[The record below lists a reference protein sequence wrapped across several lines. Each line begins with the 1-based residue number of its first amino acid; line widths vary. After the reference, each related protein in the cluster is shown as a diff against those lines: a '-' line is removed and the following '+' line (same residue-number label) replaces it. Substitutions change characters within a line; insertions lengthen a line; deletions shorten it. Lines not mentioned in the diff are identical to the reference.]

1 MAFGAGCRNRSLRL
15 VWAFLGGF
23 PSAHMYFEQLY
34 CTNSEEKTG
43 RPMAKKGRLLVRFF
57 VESETISRDV
67 MLAQEMLSK
76 SPTILTQT
84 AYCSARCNLDEF
96 ALVLMACPP
105 PRAFVSLHLSSSI
118 GGYVP
123 LPEPLSSVVFVSFH
137 SSEALVFLGV
147 GGVRLPGPVSL
158 FVPPP
163 AQHGWLCPPLSPFT
177 CLRTLVGVYTSLC
190 LWLLFCP
197 LICLP
202 ACLRCLSLCFR
213 LSALAFCLAGLVT
226 VFASFGGLPRL
237 ALSLFAS
244 SFAVVD
250 GLLVIV

>member
-1 MAFGAGCRNRSLRL
+1 M
-15 VWAFLGGF
+15 
-23 PSAHMYFEQLY
+23 
-34 CTNSEEKTG
+34 
-43 RPMAKKGRLLVRFF
+43 
-57 VESETISRDV
+57 SR
-67 MLAQEMLSK
+67 
-76 SPTILTQT
+76 
-84 AYCSARCNLDEF
+84 
-96 ALVLMACPP
+96 
-105 PRAFVSLHLSSSI
+105 SSI

-123 LPEPLSSVVFVSFH
+123 LPEPLSSVVFVLFH

-147 GGVRLPGPVSL
+147 GAVRLPGPLSL

-226 VFASFGGLPRL
+226 VFASFGLCLALVSVCLQLCGGGRAFGHCLNLSPRL
-237 ALSLFAS
+237 RLCVFHFVPTYLPTGPLSSGLSGSEDFGSHPFVWDGEFSHPIAPRAS
-244 SFAVVD
+244 VD
-250 GLLVIV
+250 RSYVLEKVSNSVLWRQVNRKFLVEIMR